1 MENSSNITVI
11 PSQPSVPEKVPKE
24 YYDHARYIYFYGLSV
39 ILPVGLLCNLL
50 CFGLFLSSRTLRRT
64 TTGHYLVALA
74 MADSIFLLG
83 ELFRCKKAII
93 HQLTTMLSTS
103 KNRS

>member
-1 MENSSNITVI
+1 MKSPMVNFSSAT
-11 PSQPSVPEKVPKE
+11 QPPAQIVPTE

-74 MADSIFLLG
+74 VADSIFLLG
-83 ELFRCKKAII
+83 ELFR
-93 HQLTTMLSTS
+93 
-103 KNRS
+103 